1 MIVPIACFYDWK
13 KQKDSQADPNQNEF
27 SISKFCLTDFNF
39 KVSRNFELLTWNL
52 VKILKKKSLY
62 PWENFFSGGVV
73 HAKPLFE
80 PSETIEAYLKCECM
94 YK

>member
-52 VKILKKKSLY
+52 VKIL
-62 PWENFFSGGVV
+62 N
-73 HAKPLFE
+73 
-80 PSETIEAYLKCECM
+80 
-94 YK
+94 